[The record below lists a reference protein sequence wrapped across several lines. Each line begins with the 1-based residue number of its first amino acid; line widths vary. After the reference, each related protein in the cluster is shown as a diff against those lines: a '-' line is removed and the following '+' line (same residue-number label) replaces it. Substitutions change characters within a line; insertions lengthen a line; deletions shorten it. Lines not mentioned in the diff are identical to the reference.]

1 MNINYLILA
10 YDNHKQLARI
20 INSITTSNTWFYI
33 HIDKKSKR
41 ELFIQELSELKNIS
55 FVDVEDSEDVIWA
68 DFSTVAATLKCLNL
82 VNNLNKKGYCV
93 LISEHDYPVKTNEEI
108 INYFESNYGKI
119 FIATNL
125 LNFEYD
131 NSLGTYNQRIISYKF
146 NLSSKKSDFVIIP
159 SIWNKIFFRKKT
171 FFNIYKLLKNKKAF
185 NFINLFFSRKAPII
199 IDHYW
204 GSQWWAIPNENIKEI
219 LDFININPKT
229 LAYYK
234 YTLAVDELFFQTIL
248 KYIDTQKTSKSIFD
262 VRPTFMKWQK
272 TESSPKIL
280 LTNDFDELISLPNR
294 FLFARKFNERID
306 SNILDMLDI
315 HLKNK

>member
-1 MNINYLILA
+1 MNINYLLLA
-10 YDNHKQLARI
+10 YDNPKQLNRI
-20 INSITTSNTWFYI
+20 VQSLNTSNTWFYI

-41 ELFIQELSELKNIS
+41 DFFIVELSKFKNIT
-55 FVDVEDSEDVIWA
+55 FVNVEDSEDVIWA
-68 DFSTVAATLKCLNL
+68 DFSTVSATLKCLKL
-82 VNNLNKKGYCV
+82 ISTLNIKGYCV
-93 LISEHDYPVKTNEEI
+93 LISEHDYPVKTNVEI
-108 INYFESNYGKI
+108 INYFESNYGKL

-125 LNFEYD
+125 LNSKAE
-131 NSLGTYNQRIISYKF
+131 NSLGTYNQRINSYKF
-146 NLSSKKSDFVIIP
+146 NISSKKGDFVIIP
-159 SIWNKIFFRKKT
+159 SIWKKFFYSRKT
-171 FFNIYKLLKNKKAF
+171 YLNIYKLFKNKKVF
-185 NFINLFFSRKAPII
+185 SLINLFILRKAPII

-219 LDFININPKT
+219 LDFINTNPKI

-248 KYIDTQKTSKSIFD
+248 KHIDTQKINKSIFD
-262 VRPTFMKWQK
+262 VRPTFMKWQNNA
-272 TESSPKIL
+272 SSPKIL
-280 LTNDFDELISLPNR
+280 LTNDFDELVSLPNR